1 MNIRALEFAWGWICF
16 FKVHIQ
22 ACLLILSIWNVLKKN
37 RPIKKSSR
45 CSSSNT
51 VTRNSNNKRKH
62 TNSKKENNRNF
73 LNIILWDRSS
83 KTVTRVEMWNRQCL
97 LNKWVER
104 NTVPTTPVLTKPI
117 LCTKWPN
124 FTMPFY
130 YVKVPESKNELTYVH
145 VGQKPPFTQKIRSL
159 AQKQTILVF

>member
-1 MNIRALEFAWGWICF
+1 MNDFNIFWADGRITKLRTTDRQTW
-16 FKVHIQ
+16 K
-22 ACLLILSIWNVLKKN
+22 LKLY
-37 RPIKKSSR
+37 
-45 CSSSNT
+45 
-51 VTRNSNNKRKH
+51 
-62 TNSKKENNRNF
+62 F
-73 LNIILWDRSS
+73 RS
-83 KTVTRVEMWNRQCL
+83 
-97 LNKWVER
+97 
-104 NTVPTTPVLTKPI
+104 TVPTTPVLTKPI